1 MVYLNYF
8 KFISVTG
15 ILLGYFA
22 QFIIGQN
29 CGCSGNLCCSK
40 YGYCGTGDAYCGK
53 GCQSGPCSTSSS
65 VSLESISTPEF
76 FSGII
81 SQADSGCAGKNFYSY
96 DAFLE
101 AAKSYPSFGRTGS
114 MDDSKRE
121 IAAFFAHVTH
131 VTGHFCY
138 KEEINGSSKD
148 YCDKGNKQFPC
159 ASGKEYYGR
168 GPIQLTWNY
177 NYGPAGKSIGFDGI
191 NDPETVTND
200 AVISFKTAFWF
211 WMNNIHSIIT
221 SNQGF
226 GPTVRAIN
234 GMECN
239 GGNSE
244 AVQARVSYYNTY
256 CTQLSV
262 EPGNNLSC

>member
-8 KFISVTG
+8 KFIYVLG
-15 ILLGYFA
+15 ILLVYFA
-22 QFIIGQN
+22 QFIAGQN
-29 CGCSGNLCCSK
+29 CGCSGNLCCSQ

-65 VSLESISTPEF
+65 VSLERIATPEF
-76 FSGII
+76 FSGIV

-131 VTGHFCY
+131 LTGHFCY

-159 ASGKEYYGR
+159 ASGKGYYGR

-191 NDPETVTND
+191 NDPDTVTSD